1 MPFLPFSP
9 SFLPRAARSIRSI
22 ASSLAASPATLPG
35 LLLSGLFATLPASAQ
50 SPRTPTGSPIP
61 AAVSQS
67 PVPPSQAAAPAASL
81 PPAPVTTTASITL
94 YVGEAHVLNER
105 DVRRMAVGNGK
116 VIQATALDD
125 RQVLVLPEAPGQ
137 STLVLWG
144 KSGPE
149 RRFVFNVMAADTGR
163 LLGEVQS
170 MLGDTPKVTA
180 RVVGDKVVLEGSEVT
195 EALAGRISE
204 IGKRFP
210 QVVNLLPRIGM
221 ERMIAMDVKFVEIRR
236 ELLQDIG
243 IKWNT
248 SAPGPN
254 FQVIGDAW
262 RSTALQPGGAA
273 DGSALE
279 IRPRIWPF
287 ASSLS
292 ITSSLASMI
301 NLLVQNG
308 DAVIL
313 AEPRLSC
320 RSGGSARFIAGGELP
335 IPITGALGTA
345 SVAFKEYG
353 IKFDVSPVAS
363 ETGVIAAR
371 VATEISSINFE
382 IAVKQIPGLTKRR
395 AETDVNLR
403 ENETLVI
410 AGLLSEEGT
419 RNMDRVAGAS
429 ELPVLGPLFRSRQFR
444 DRQTDLVVFI
454 TPRFVTGGPMPP
466 QGAAI
471 GPTQMPE
478 PMRLLPQ
485 VSPGQMPLPWEDTP
499 RPQAAPAAPPAL
511 APTPLDT
518 SGEDRGTP
526 TRYRASRERLR
537 MVD

>member
-1 MPFLPFSP
+1 MDLLTSLSGCNARLMQATAASVGTRLATRHAALVAGCLAILLAAIPAAAQSTRPSP
-9 SFLPRAARSIRSI
+9 
-22 ASSLAASPATLPG
+22 ASSLSV
-35 LLLSGLFATLPASAQ
+35 
-50 SPRTPTGSPIP
+50 TP
-61 AAVSQS
+61 
-67 PVPPSQAAAPAASL
+67 SL
-81 PPAPVTTTASITL
+81 EPTTATITL

-149 RRFVFNVMAADTGR
+149 KRFVFNVMAADTGR
-163 LLGEVQS
+163 LLAEVQS
-170 MLGDTPKVTA
+170 MLGDAPRVSA
-180 RVVGDKVVLEGSEVT
+180 RIVGDKVVLEGSEVT

-248 SAPGPN
+248 SAQGPS

-262 RSTALQPGGAA
+262 RSPALRPGGAA
-273 DGSALE
+273 DGTALE

-308 DAVIL
+308 DAVVL

-353 IKFDVSPVAS
+353 IKFDVNPVAS

-466 QGAAI
+466 EGAAI

-478 PMRLLPQ
+478 PMRLLPRKDP
-485 VSPGQMPLPWEDTP
+485 VPMPLPWEDTP
-499 RPQAAPAAPPAL
+499 RPQAAPATVPAPI
-511 APTPLDT
+511 PTPLDT
-518 SGEDRGTP
+518 TGEDRGTP

>member
-1 MPFLPFSP
+1 LEP
-9 SFLPRAARSIRSI
+9 
-22 ASSLAASPATLPG
+22 
-35 LLLSGLFATLPASAQ
+35 
-50 SPRTPTGSPIP
+50 
-61 AAVSQS
+61 
-67 PVPPSQAAAPAASL
+67 
-81 PPAPVTTTASITL
+81 TTATITL

-149 RRFVFNVMAADTGR
+149 KRFVFNVMAADTGR
-163 LLGEVQS
+163 LLAEVQS
-170 MLGDTPKVTA
+170 MLGDAPRVSA
-180 RVVGDKVVLEGSEVT
+180 RIVGDKVVLEGSEVT
-195 EALAGRISE
+195 EALSGRIGE

-243 IKWNT
+243 IKWNA
-248 SAPGPN
+248 SAQGPS

-262 RSTALQPGGAA
+262 RSPALRPGGAALRPGGAA

-292 ITSSLASMI
+292 IASSLASMI

-353 IKFDVSPVAS
+353 IKFDVNPVAS

-466 QGAAI
+466 EGAAI

-478 PMRLLPQ
+478 PMRLLPRKDP
-485 VSPGQMPLPWEDTP
+485 VPMPLPWEDTP
-499 RPQAAPAAPPAL
+499 RPQAAPATVPAPI
-511 APTPLDT
+511 PTPLDT
-518 SGEDRGTP
+518 TGEDRGTP

>member
-1 MPFLPFSP
+1 M
-9 SFLPRAARSIRSI
+9 
-22 ASSLAASPATLPG
+22 
-35 LLLSGLFATLPASAQ
+35 
-50 SPRTPTGSPIP
+50 
-61 AAVSQS
+61 
-67 PVPPSQAAAPAASL
+67 
-81 PPAPVTTTASITL
+81 
-94 YVGEAHVLNER
+94 
-105 DVRRMAVGNGK
+105 
-116 VIQATALDD
+116 
-125 RQVLVLPEAPGQ
+125 
-137 STLVLWG
+137 
-144 KSGPE
+144 
-149 RRFVFNVMAADTGR
+149 
-163 LLGEVQS
+163 
-170 MLGDTPKVTA
+170 
-180 RVVGDKVVLEGSEVT
+180 
-195 EALAGRISE
+195 
-204 IGKRFP
+204 
-210 QVVNLLPRIGM
+210 
-221 ERMIAMDVKFVEIRR
+221 
-236 ELLQDIG
+236 
-243 IKWNT
+243 
-248 SAPGPN
+248 
-254 FQVIGDAW
+254 IGDAW
-262 RSTALQPGGAA
+262 RSPALRPGGAA

-292 ITSSLASMI
+292 IASSLASMI

-353 IKFDVSPVAS
+353 IKFDVNPVAS

-419 RNMDRVAGAS
+419 RNMDRMAGAS

-466 QGAAI
+466 EGAAI

-478 PMRLLPQ
+478 PMRLLPRKDP
-485 VSPGQMPLPWEDTP
+485 VPMPLPWEDTP
-499 RPQAAPAAPPAL
+499 RPQAAPATVPAPAPA
-511 APTPLDT
+511 PLDT
-518 SGEDRGTP
+518 TGEDRGTP

>member
-1 MPFLPFSP
+1 MPSTAASLSARLATRHVALVAGCFAMLLAAIPAAAQSTRPSP
-9 SFLPRAARSIRSI
+9 
-22 ASSLAASPATLPG
+22 ASSL
-35 LLLSGLFATLPASAQ
+35 
-50 SPRTPTGSPIP
+50 
-61 AAVSQS
+61 
-67 PVPPSQAAAPAASL
+67 
-81 PPAPVTTTASITL
+81 PVTPSLEPTTATITL

-149 RRFVFNVMAADTGR
+149 KRFVFNVMAADTGR
-163 LLGEVQS
+163 LLAEVQS
-170 MLGDTPKVTA
+170 MLGDAPRVSA
-180 RVVGDKVVLEGSEVT
+180 RIVGDKVVLEGSEVS
-195 EALAGRISE
+195 EALSGRIGE

-243 IKWNT
+243 IKWNA
-248 SAPGPN
+248 SAQGPS
-254 FQVIGDAW
+254 FQVIA
-262 RSTALQPGGAA
+262 
-273 DGSALE
+273 
-279 IRPRIWPF
+279 
-287 ASSLS
+287 
-292 ITSSLASMI
+292 SSLASMI

-353 IKFDVSPVAS
+353 IKFDVNPVAS

-466 QGAAI
+466 EGAAI

-478 PMRLLPQ
+478 PMRLLPRKDP
-485 VSPGQMPLPWEDTP
+485 VPMPLPWEDTP
-499 RPQAAPAAPPAL
+499 RPQAAPATVPAPI
-511 APTPLDT
+511 PTPLDT
-518 SGEDRGTP
+518 TGEDRGTP